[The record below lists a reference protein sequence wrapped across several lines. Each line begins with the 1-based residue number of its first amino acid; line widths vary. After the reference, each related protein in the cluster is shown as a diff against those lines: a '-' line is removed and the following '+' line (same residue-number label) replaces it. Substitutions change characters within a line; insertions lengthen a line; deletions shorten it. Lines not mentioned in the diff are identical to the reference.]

1 MPTTWDPTLTSAE
14 LLALTRLLGEPH
26 RDLAVLAEGN
36 TSQRLADGRLVVK
49 ASGAHLAAATAE
61 DFVVV
66 DTEEVMA
73 IVTEPTSTQE
83 DLTAALVVAG
93 AARPDGFPRRASI
106 ETVVHAA
113 VQHVAARMSS
123 SAAGDSG
130 TGNGDIARFVGHTH
144 PTDVVGILAS
154 VHAAQA
160 WACLV
165 YSDEAVVIGRPLFV
179 PYASPGISLGRI
191 YAAALLEYTER
202 YGVLPQLVLLANH
215 GIVAIAPTTAGV
227 EAVSTM
233 AVKGARVRATAY
245 AVGGVAPL
253 TPEQVTSFFA
263 REDID
268 ERRANL
274 ARGR

>member
-1 MPTTWDPTLTSAE
+1 MPARWDPGVVTAE
-14 LLALTRLLGEPH
+14 LVALTTLLGEPA

-36 TSQRLADGRLVVK
+36 TSELLDDGRLVVK
-49 ASGAHLAAATAE
+49 ASGAGLATATAE

-66 DTEEVMA
+66 DVDEVMA
-73 IVTEPTSTQE
+73 VVDDPTAGQSDLSAVLVAAGTERPGG
-83 DLTAALVVAG
+83 AG
-93 AARPDGFPRRASI
+93 PRRGSI

-113 VQHVAARMSS
+113 VHAAARE
-123 SAAGDSG
+123 AGITG
-130 TGNGDIARFVGHTH
+130 TGRFVGHTH
-144 PTDVVGILAS
+144 PTDVVGLLAS
-154 VHAAQA
+154 VHAEEA
-160 WACLV
+160 WARIV

-179 PYASPGISLGRI
+179 PYATPGLALGRI
-191 YAAALLEYTER
+191 YAAALREYVGTHQA
-202 YGVLPQLVLLANH
+202 LPQLVLLANH

-233 AVKGARVRATAY
+233 AVKGARVRTSAY

-253 TPEQVTSFFA
+253 AEADVEKFYA
-263 REDID
+263 RDDII

>member
-1 MPTTWDPTLTSAE
+1 MPTSWDPRLTSAE
-14 LLALTRLLGEPH
+14 LVALTHLLGEPH

-36 TSQRLADGRLVVK
+36 TSQRLDDGRLVVK
-49 ASGAHLAAATAE
+49 ASGANLASATVD

-66 DTEEVMA
+66 DPAEVMA
-73 IVTEPTSTQE
+73 IVDDPLTTQD
-83 DLTAALVVAG
+83 DLTAALVVPG
-93 AARPDGFPRRASI
+93 SSRPDGGPRRGSI

-113 VQHVAARMSS
+113 VQQVADRLEGSGSHGAR
-123 SAAGDSG
+123 AA
-130 TGNGDIARFVGHTH
+130 ARFVGHTH
-144 PTDVVGILAS
+144 PTDVVGLLAS

-160 WACLV
+160 WSSIV

-179 PYASPGISLGRI
+179 PYATPGIDLGRI
-191 YAAALLEYTER
+191 YVAALREHADR
-202 YGVLPQLVLLANH
+202 HGALPQLVLLANH

-245 AVGGVAPL
+245 AVGGLAPL
-253 TPEQVTSFFA
+253 TDEQVTKFFA
-263 REDID
+263 RDDID